1 MNHNN
6 LLIVGATGDVG
17 QGLVAAAVQSGRT
30 VVAASRSVE
39 KLQALADRHPGLH
52 VAAGSLDSEAD
63 AVRLWDAAVAA
74 IGGVDAVAVSV
85 NAPTA
90 AAPLRSLSAEDIA
103 AVHAANL
110 LTHFNA
116 VRAFAPRLAPAGLY
130 VGIGGGM
137 ADFVAPGLAH
147 LSMAQAAL
155 RMMYR
160 GFAREYREGPLV
172 RELLIASMVNGQSKR
187 DRAEESWVTDI
198 ECGRHLCAL
207 LDDPA
212 AFDAPIVT
220 LKSRDQVGKPDK
232 AAA

>member
-17 QGLVAAAVQSGRT
+17 QGLVAAALQSGRT
-30 VVAASRSVE
+30 VLAASRSAE
-39 KLQALADRHPGLH
+39 KLQALADRHPGLR
-52 VAAGSLDSEAD
+52 VAAGSLDSEAA
-63 AVRLWDAAVAA
+63 AVRLWEAAVAA
-74 IGGVDAVAVSV
+74 IGGVDAVVVSV

-103 AVHAANL
+103 AVLAANL
-110 LTHFNA
+110 LTHLNA
-116 VRAFAPRLAPAGLY
+116 VRAFAPRLAPSGLY
-130 VGIGGGM
+130 VGVGGGM

-160 GFAREYREGPLV
+160 GFAREYREGPLM

-187 DRAEESWVTDI
+187 DRAEESWITDI

-220 LKSRDQVGKPDK
+220 LKSRDQVGRPDK